1 MSSRFEILAPS
12 LALCLLAFSSPGQA
26 QQTYKWTDAQ
36 GKIHYSDQ
44 PPPPT
49 VKQSATIK
57 RPKSAGGAGAAPSEA
72 STTEAPKNAAEL
84 EADFKQRQ
92 VEAAEREA
100 KQKQAEADAAARNIN
115 CEMARGHLARVQNG
129 ARIARTNAQG
139 QTEYLEDA
147 QLAQEAVTAKKSVES
162 WCN

>member
-1 MSSRFEILAPS
+1 MSFRLVTLATT
-12 LALCLLAFSSPGQA
+12 LALCSLVLASPCQA

-44 PPPPT
+44 PPPTT

-57 RPKSAGGAGAAPSEA
+57 RPKSVAATAPAAPGA
-72 STTEAPKNAAEL
+72 TTAEAPKTAAEL
-84 EADFKQRQ
+84 DADFKQRK

-100 KQKQAEADAAARNIN
+100 KQKQAEADAAARKIN
-115 CEMARGHLARVQNG
+115 CDMARGHLAQVQNG
-129 ARIARTNAQG
+129 ARIARTNAKG
-139 QTEYLEDA
+139 ETEYLEDA
-147 QLAQEAVTAKKSVES
+147 QLAQEAVNAKKSVES

>member
-1 MSSRFEILAPS
+1 MSYRFVSLWAG
-12 LALCLLAFSSPGQA
+12 LALCSLAFSAPSQA

-36 GKIHYSDQ
+36 GNVYYSDQ

-57 RPKSAGGAGAAPSEA
+57 TRKSAGGAVPDATAAGTPK
-72 STTEAPKNAAEL
+72 STAEL

-92 VEAAEREA
+92 VDAAEREA
-100 KQKQAEADAAARNIN
+100 KQKQADEQTAVKRLN
-115 CEMARGHLARVQNG
+115 CEQARGQLARVQSG
-129 ARIARTNAQG
+129 GRIARTNAQG
-139 QTEYLEDA
+139 ETEYLEDA
-147 QLAQEAVTAKKSVES
+147 QLAQEVINAKKNVDG